1 MIISVDVNCKADA
14 AASASEYSAQAR
26 DHKPVLDCKHD
37 WLLFVKI
44 GFLLNKNIKVGV
56 FNVHIYVSCIYAP
69 TTYMG
74 YIVQML

>member
-44 GFLLNKNIKVGV
+44 GFLLN
-56 FNVHIYVSCIYAP
+56 
-69 TTYMG
+69 
-74 YIVQML
+74 